1 MGKYAINEEFL
12 QDIETLEM
20 IIKNN
25 VAGLFGGM
33 HQSKIFGSSCEFADY
48 RNYLPGDDIS
58 KIDWNQYARSE
69 NL

>member
-20 IIKNN
+20 IVKNN

-33 HQSKIFGSSCEFADY
+33 PQSKSFGS
-48 RNYLPGDDIS
+48 
-58 KIDWNQYARSE
+58 
-69 NL
+69 